1 MQLEAYL
8 QFFSKACG
16 SYKIVEKNVEQ
27 IKKPHI
33 HEISCWIKEKIHTQS
48 WIYHKSQ
55 Q

>member
-27 IKKPHI
+27 IK
-33 HEISCWIKEKIHTQS
+33 SHTYMRSVVELKKNPYQS